1 MQFGSLDI
9 RSWPKWA
16 LFIVFLITIP
26 VPYIMIVVGGLVPMF
41 FILFLA
47 VQGLIVALPKFTT
60 EGFVMLGILL
70 AHVAI
75 IGGLLYVIAY
85 GINWFL
91 FKIFPRRYALFVVL
105 GLVVALLLLSTFEI
119 YRLPGHNSSPPANI
133 FGIIR
138 GLAT

>member
-1 MQFGSLDI
+1 
-9 RSWPKWA
+9 
-16 LFIVFLITIP
+16 
-26 VPYIMIVVGGLVPMF
+26 MIVVGGLVPMF

-75 IGGLLYVIAY
+75 IGGFLYVIAF

-133 FGIIR
+133 LGIIR